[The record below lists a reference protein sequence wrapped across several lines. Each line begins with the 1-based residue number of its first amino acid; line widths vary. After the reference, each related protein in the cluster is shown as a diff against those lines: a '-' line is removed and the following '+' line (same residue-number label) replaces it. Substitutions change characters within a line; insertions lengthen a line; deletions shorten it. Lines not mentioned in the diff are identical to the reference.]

1 LFSARPNKK
10 RIVYYFLLVYLFLW
24 IILFEFVFPVNRIL
38 PKPSIVVLSLGDLW
52 HIYNFGLNYLSTLSI
67 IIFSVFSAYFLVW
80 LLRVPLAGESDITYG
95 FITSAEWISNYIPGV
110 IIGFLLIFWFPDF
123 EFVDLIFA
131 FSAALVSLVI
141 KYKKEIK
148 HVKPEY
154 IDSMRSL
161 GASEKFIAKKVIWKS
176 IEPALFNHLIELNF
190 YLWTVL
196 VIFEYIKGTHGLGS
210 VLRLTIQF
218 SDLSAFFTSLI
229 IIGVTIFFFVLLINL
244 IKRKYF
250 FWETEKD

>member
-1 LFSARPNKK
+1 MFSARLKKK
-10 RIVYYFLLVYLFLW
+10 RIVCYFLLVYLLLW

-38 PKPSIVVLSLGDLW
+38 PKPSIVILSLGDLW
-52 HIYNFGLNYLSTLSI
+52 HIYNFGMNYLSTLSI
-67 IIFSVFSAYFLVW
+67 IIFSIFSAYILVW
-80 LLRVPLAGESDITYG
+80 LFRVPLTGESDIAYG

-131 FSAALVSLVI
+131 FSAALFSLVI
-141 KYKKEIK
+141 KFKKEIN

-154 IDSMRSL
+154 IDSVRSL
-161 GASEKFIAKKVIWKS
+161 GASEKFIAKKIIWKS
-176 IEPALFNHLIELNF
+176 IEPALFSHLNELNF

-196 VIFEYIKGTHGLGS
+196 IFFEYIKGTHGLGS

-218 SDLSAFFTSLI
+218 SDLSAFITSLI
-229 IIGVTIFFFVLLINL
+229 IIGLTIFFLVLLINL
-244 IKRKYF
+244 LKRKYF
-250 FWETEKD
+250 FWETGKD

>member
-1 LFSARPNKK
+1 MFSEKLNKK
-10 RIVYYFLLVYLFLW
+10 KIVYYFLSAYLLLW

-38 PKPSIVVLSLGDLW
+38 PKPSIVILSLGDLW
-52 HIYNFGLNYLSTLSI
+52 HIYNFGLSYLSTLSI
-67 IIFSVFSAYFLVW
+67 IIFSIVSAYYLVW
-80 LLRVPLAGESDITYG
+80 LFRIPLLSESGINYG

-110 IIGFLLIFWFPDF
+110 IIGLLLIFWFPDF

-141 KYKKEIK
+141 KFKKEIK

-154 IDSMRSL
+154 IDSVRSL
-161 GASEKFIAKKVIWKS
+161 GASKKIIAKKVIWKS

-218 SDLSAFFTSLI
+218 NDLSAFFTSLI
-229 IIGVTIFFFVLLINL
+229 IIGLTIFFLVLLGNL